1 MSSKDQFTGILEG
14 WDDAIKSH
22 YGLQNALTTTT
33 AARAAYG
40 ANKVDLKKLF
50 GELFGIIESKL
61 RDDVENVGEPNWGL
75 REAEKISE
83 HNTSIE
89 KCLEKRVAQ
98 LGPRSNQAP
107 ELGPWSNQVPAA
119 SGYKDANSNRKN
131 SIDLVYEIESAKR
144 YAFVEL
150 KVHRGSGS
158 PFYAA
163 YEILSYGFL
172 YLLTRS
178 NKALL
183 ERLSGKPLLKSES
196 IQLIVL
202 APSDNYYDATEIG
215 VLKVFEGS
223 IDAALREFAGGKVP
237 GLEMGFEFRRFSNMP
252 NLEEIRSFD
261 GFAPGPFGERLN
273 S

>member
-1 MSSKDQFTGILEG
+1 MSKKDQFTGILEG
-14 WDDAIKSH
+14 WDDAIKRH
-22 YGLQNALTTTT
+22 YGLQNALTTKT
-33 AARAAYG
+33 AERAAYE
-40 ANKVDLKKLF
+40 ATEVDLKALF
-50 GELFGIIESKL
+50 AELFEIIEGKL
-61 RDDVENVGEPNWGL
+61 RGDVEKVGEPNWGL
-75 REAEKISE
+75 REAKKISE

-89 KCLEKRVAQ
+89 KWLEKRVAQ
-98 LGPRSNQAP
+98 LD
-107 ELGPWSNQVPAA
+107 PWSNQVPAA
-119 SGYKDANSNRKN
+119 SGYKDAYSNRKN

-178 NKALL
+178 NKALRERYSVNPEKRLL
-183 ERLSGKPLLKSES
+183 EAES

-202 APSDNYYDATEIG
+202 APSDGYYDATEIV
-215 VLKVFEGS
+215 VLRDFERS
-223 IDAALREFAGGKVP
+223 IDDALREFAREQVP
-237 GLEMGFEFRRFSNMP
+237 GLKMSFEFRRFSNLP
-252 NLEEIRSFD
+252 NLEENLEELRSFE